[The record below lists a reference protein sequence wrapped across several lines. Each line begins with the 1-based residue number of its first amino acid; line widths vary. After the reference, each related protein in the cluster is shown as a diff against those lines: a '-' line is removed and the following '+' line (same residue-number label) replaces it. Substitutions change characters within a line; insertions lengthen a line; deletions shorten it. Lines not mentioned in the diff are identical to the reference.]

1 MSSINYT
8 YGVTQG
14 LNRVR
19 RPAAT
24 EALKKSQ
31 PISWIATPAINDY
44 NDCIDCNWAATM
56 ASITIR
62 DLDER
67 TKSRLR
73 IRAAHHSRS
82 MEDEARTILRNAL
95 SEDAQPAKD
104 LASAVRERFK
114 PLGGV
119 ELVLAVREPMREPPK
134 PGK

>member
-1 MSSINYT
+1 
-8 YGVTQG
+8 
-14 LNRVR
+14 
-19 RPAAT
+19 
-24 EALKKSQ
+24 
-31 PISWIATPAINDY
+31 
-44 NDCIDCNWAATM
+44 M

-95 SEDAQPAKD
+95 SEDAPQAKD
-104 LASAVRERFK
+104 LASAVHERFK

>member
-1 MSSINYT
+1 
-8 YGVTQG
+8 
-14 LNRVR
+14 
-19 RPAAT
+19 
-24 EALKKSQ
+24 
-31 PISWIATPAINDY
+31 
-44 NDCIDCNWAATM
+44 M